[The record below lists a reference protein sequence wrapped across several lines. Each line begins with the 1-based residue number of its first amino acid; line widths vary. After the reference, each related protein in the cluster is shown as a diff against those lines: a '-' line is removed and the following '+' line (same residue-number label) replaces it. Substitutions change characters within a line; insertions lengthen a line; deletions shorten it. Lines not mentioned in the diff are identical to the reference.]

1 MITPEQ
7 TEKMLDVIEKEDDEG
22 PEFNNGFLIAITLF
36 LQHKN
41 QTHHIVRDDKGNIK
55 WDMRLYASTDHLY

>member
-1 MITPEQ
+1 MYDGCMMVTPEQ
-7 TEKMLDVIEKEDDEG
+7 TEKMLDVIEKEDDED

-41 QTHHIVRDDKGNIK
+41 QTCHIV
-55 WDMRLYASTDHLY
+55 